1 MSSVMTYS
9 PESSS
14 YTNENSTARKSDKDF
29 IVKQILYNEYQEAKR
44 NHFQG
49 TFEEYLS
56 YRDYA

>member
-1 MSSVMTYS
+1 MTYK

-14 YTNENSTARKSDKDF
+14 YTDENSTAKKSDKDF
-29 IVKQILYNEYQEAKR
+29 MVKQILYNEYQEAKR
-44 NHFQG
+44 NHFKG